1 MNDPYSVLGVPRD
14 ASEEEIKNAYRR
26 LAKKYHPDLNPGD
39 ADAARKM
46 NEINA
51 AYEQIKHPGR
61 SSSGYDGGQES
72 ARSGY
77 SGTGGSSGYGGRP
90 YGYGDFD
97 PFRWRG
103 YATNGR
109 RVRRPRLVLIVV
121 AVVMLMNIFSFIS
134 REANSQQ
141 DYGYGYGYGYGQTM
155 PDYRG
160 SYPPG
165 YGTNDSGED
174 TPETDSE
181 SGESDGELS
190 EDESADGVDE
200 VSYDRAADITNA
212 AFKIDGERFTGEA

>member
-1 MNDPYSVLGVPRD
+1 M
-14 ASEEEIKNAYRR
+14 ATA
-26 LAKKYHPDLNPGD
+26 
-39 ADAARKM
+39 
-46 NEINA
+46 
-51 AYEQIKHPGR
+51 
-61 SSSGYDGGQES
+61 
-72 ARSGY
+72 
-77 SGTGGSSGYGGRP
+77 

-190 EDESADGVDE
+190 EDERADGIDE
-200 VSYDRAADITNA
+200 VSYDRKVNLKVIINICRDVAD
-212 AFKIDGERFTGEA
+212 KIRSDDVLYIYALVPCPDLFPLSHVVEPHNIAETAYRMDQRR